1 MKINLNPEFEVYYFF
16 YFELTEKELLIENIK
31 KIFFNINYTT
41 PLKNLE
47 LVCTQHFILELKL
60 YFEPLNVL
68 SIKSITKFLG
78 YSDIQTKNLRSQDVN
93 YKIKLYNDCKT
104 IILNL
109 KELKLDIKNIYSPTS
124 VALVL
129 YHRDVKN
136 EMYTIKLDLPAY
148 SVEQFIYKYYII
160 LKKYYN
166 IKHTSYQFIK
176 YSNIIK
182 YKIEI
187 PHIFIIHYLEELSKF
202 NKNTLQKKLKKI
214 SQSENFFLNC
224 LHYLENTKS
233 VYNYSREDA
242 FTHKFLFGGRLEV
255 LSNIESISNKY
266 SVITFD
272 MPSAYFKIL
281 KNNKFPQAIPTI
293 SVTDNWDNNF
303 LGFIDCTVEYIG
315 PKLPVLP
322 LRWGGK
328 VVYPGGVFRGTW
340 YIKELKKFLSIG
352 GKLKKIHKK
361 YFWEF
366 EEPLFEQFCT
376 NVENIKFSSD
386 VEWYL
391 KRIKTSFFGTFCQQ
405 PKSSNYVTI
414 DNNLIQTEQEKL
426 NVSTPSNYTVASIVT
441 SLCRL
446 ELYNLYEIFEKKNI
460 QVLYMSTDSI
470 TVYMEKEKI
479 HTLIFEFPEY
489 KTTFEKTTEYEDV
502 LCINNIVKYFKK
514 FGENNYLNYTGHVI
528 SLKEM
533 DEWKKNFFSD
543 KEAHSINGYRINFSN
558 YTHRH
563 WTNKRYNTTSI
574 KISLK

>member
-41 PLKNLE
+41 PLKNIE

-78 YSDIQTKNLRSQDVN
+78 YSDIQTKNLKSQNVN

-224 LHYLENTKS
+224 LHYLEKTKS

-242 FTHKFLFGGRLEV
+242 FTHKFLFGGRIEV

-293 SVTDNWDNNF
+293 SITDNWDNNF

-322 LRWGGK
+322 LR
-328 VVYPGGVFRGTW
+328 
-340 YIKELKKFLSIG
+340 
-352 GKLKKIHKK
+352 
-361 YFWEF
+361 
-366 EEPLFEQFCT
+366 
-376 NVENIKFSSD
+376 
-386 VEWYL
+386 
-391 KRIKTSFFGTFCQQ
+391 
-405 PKSSNYVTI
+405 
-414 DNNLIQTEQEKL
+414 
-426 NVSTPSNYTVASIVT
+426 
-441 SLCRL
+441 
-446 ELYNLYEIFEKKNI
+446 
-460 QVLYMSTDSI
+460 
-470 TVYMEKEKI
+470 
-479 HTLIFEFPEY
+479 
-489 KTTFEKTTEYEDV
+489 
-502 LCINNIVKYFKK
+502 
-514 FGENNYLNYTGHVI
+514 
-528 SLKEM
+528 
-533 DEWKKNFFSD
+533 
-543 KEAHSINGYRINFSN
+543 
-558 YTHRH
+558 
-563 WTNKRYNTTSI
+563 
-574 KISLK
+574 